1 MGYETI
7 ICQEQ
12 DGIGTITLNRPERRN
27 ALSLMLIEE
36 MMEALGEIVAHDDLR
51 AVVITGGAKCF
62 SAGADLRDILQA
74 PSSTFIAELRDLLGK
89 IENFDWPVIAAI
101 NGHCIGGGCLMAMCC
116 DLRVAADD
124 ATFGFPEIRFG
135 SLVYGGATQKLTR
148 MIGLGKA
155 KEMLYTGDPIDSRE
169 AYRLGLLN
177 KVVPPES
184 VVDEA
189 KRMARALTQRPP
201 AALKM
206 MKLLVDTGM
215 GTDPNTLAA
224 LEDQLS
230 KMVYA
235 SGEAFREGMKK
246 AAERE
251 DVYKRII
258 D

>member
-1 MGYETI
+1 
-7 ICQEQ
+7 
-12 DGIGTITLNRPERRN
+12 
-27 ALSLMLIEE
+27 
-36 MMEALGEIVAHDDLR
+36 
-51 AVVITGGAKCF
+51 
-62 SAGADLRDILQA
+62 
-74 PSSTFIAELRDLLGK
+74 
-89 IENFDWPVIAAI
+89 
-101 NGHCIGGGCLMAMCC
+101 MAMCC